1 MRFIR
6 GSFSALKSLKLISVT
21 RKIVNHSQIFQ
32 LNKFLSQINV
42 QIVFFPCYCF
52 WHFFFLHS
60 YFSIAVISD
69 GGTFEEKNYKIIFD
83 DNNCYEKCYSC
94 YVLDL
99 SRDFLSIKRF
109 MPIYGIALHG
119 VMSCTFFNKM
129 CRWWRENYFWIFWDY
144 CVSFVTHKKFCILNF
159 RIK

>member
-1 MRFIR
+1 MINFYQSEIYTRKF
-6 GSFSALKSLKLISVT
+6 FSIKKFEISVT

-69 GGTFEEKNYKIIFD
+69 GGTFEEKNYEIIF
-83 DNNCYEKCYSC
+83 
-94 YVLDL
+94 VLTKLTTIIMRNVILAMFLTYREISFQLKDL
-99 SRDFLSIKRF
+99 CRFMGLRCMEWCRVPFSIKCVGGEEK
-109 MPIYGIALHG
+109 I
-119 VMSCTFFNKM
+119 TFEFLGFL
-129 CRWWRENYFWIFWDY
+129 RQ
-144 CVSFVTHKKFCILNF
+144 FCHT
-159 RIK
+159 